1 MTRIIR
7 LAEQKDISELTILFN
22 SDTRIFG
29 EDATGFGER
38 DVAEYVQDGRKKVFV
53 CESDGRLSGA
63 LMADYHDSYS
73 HLETLIVD
81 PRAQQQGVG
90 TALLEHYEK
99 DVDTLG
105 ITLIEVMTAT
115 DNTVMQKIL
124 EERGFNKGNTFV
136 FYSRWRK

>member
-1 MTRIIR
+1 MIR
-7 LAEQKDISELTILFN
+7 LAEQKDISALTILFN

-38 DVAEYVQDGRKKVFV
+38 DVAEYIQDGKKKVFV
-53 CESDGRLSGA
+53 FESDGMLLGA
-63 LMADYHDSYS
+63 LMADYHESYS

-81 PRAQQQGVG
+81 PRAQQRGVG
-90 TALLEHYEK
+90 IALLEHYEK
-99 DVDTLG
+99 DLDTLG

-115 DNTVMQKIL
+115 DNAVMQKIL
-124 EERGFNKGNTFV
+124 EARGFNKENTFV

>member
-1 MTRIIR
+1 MTRTIR
-7 LAEQKDISELTILFN
+7 TAEQKDISALTVLFN

-29 EDATGFGER
+29 EDSTGFGER
-38 DVAEYVQDGRKKVFV
+38 DVTEYIHDRKKKVFV
-53 CESDGRLSGA
+53 CESAGALVGA
-63 LMADYHDSYS
+63 LMADYHDTYS

-81 PRAQQQGVG
+81 PRAQQRGVG
-90 TALLEHYEK
+90 SALLEHYEK
-99 DVDTLG
+99 DLDALG

-124 EERGFNKGNTFV
+124 EERGFDKGNTFV

>member
-1 MTRIIR
+1 MIR
-7 LAEQKDISELTILFN
+7 LAEPKDISALTVLFN
-22 SDTRIFG
+22 SDTGIFG

-38 DVAEYVQDGRKKVFV
+38 DVAEYIQDGRKKVFV
-53 CESDGRLSGA
+53 FESDGMLSGA

-99 DVDTLG
+99 DLDALG
-105 ITLIEVMTAT
+105 VTLIEVMTAT
-115 DNTVMQKIL
+115 GNTVMQKIL
-124 EERGFNKGNTFV
+124 EARGFNRGNTFV